1 MDGLPDTR
9 PSVVYRN
16 EHAPR
21 EVLPLLWQGGE
32 DPLEEAS
39 FFASRGIGHVVSV
52 CEKPCAPT
60 LTQGGSPAALTEERR
75 APELT
80 VELTVLHI
88 PLDDTPSSD
97 LLSRLPSA
105 VAFIHEARLHGS
117 GVYVH
122 CQQGVSRSST
132 CTLGYLMAHLGL
144 GLNRAWH
151 YLLRRKEYA
160 CPNPGFERQL
170 REFEAAVL
178 PAWPRRVEGE
188 ETARLRESDLEFV
201 AQTLAER
208 PDSSWV
214 DGGERAGLQDL
225 GYGGPRL

>member
-1 MDGLPDTR
+1 MAGLPDTR
-9 PSVVYRN
+9 PSVVAVVYRN

-32 DPLEEAS
+32 DPLDQAS
-39 FFASRGIGHVVSV
+39 FFASRGIGHVLSV

-60 LTQGGSPAALTEERR
+60 LTQGGSPAALT
-75 APELT
+75 

-88 PLDDTPSSD
+88 PLDDAPSSD

-117 GVYVH
+117 GVYIH

-178 PAWPRRVEGE
+178 PAWPRRVEGD
-188 ETARLRESDLEFV
+188 ETVRLRESDLEFV